1 MKKILFILLLLCP
14 LWVAAQKTPSS
25 VVAEYIKILNK
36 YCENGYR
43 DEDVFDDIMTPII
56 NNVSYSCEVQTE
68 LSDKMRNLCGKY
80 GISCSDPTV
89 YAGRIDYRLYVNC
102 FFKLKIR
109 RVDLVGSMKEKK
121 EYGSTIVT
129 ATIKYSGGILDGFT
143 TVNDYR
149 IEGNAIYSI
158 YANQIAIDAL
168 GSITQK
174 TQSGSGSSGSHQYV
188 DLGLPSGTLWATCN
202 VGANNEWEYGDY
214 FAWGETSPKS
224 IYNCSTYKYAN
235 GDYNKLTKYCS
246 KNDYGNNGFTDSRT
260 ILEKSDDA
268 ATANWGSD
276 WRMPTAGE
284 LYALRNKCYWVWT
297 SNYKGH
303 KCNGYIVYKALKESD
318 EGKKIFKWS
327 VPDAA
332 YSERVAHIFLPAA
345 GRWWENKP
353 SDVGSNCSF
362 WSSSLVTVSPNG
374 AGILGFDSNLV
385 FDLSADRCLG
395 LSVRPVRCK
404 N

>member
-1 MKKILFILLLLCP
+1 MKKILLILLFLCP

-102 FFKLKIR
+102 FFKLKIG
-109 RVDLVGSMKEKK
+109 RVDIVGSMKEKK

-168 GSITQK
+168 GSNPVNVTQK
-174 TQSGSGSSGSHQYV
+174 TQSGGNSGSSGSSGSHQYV
-188 DLGLPSGTLWATCN
+188 DLGLPSRTLWATCN
-202 VGANNEWEYGDY
+202 VGANNPWEYGNY
-214 FAWGETSPKS
+214 FAWGETKPKTTYDWS
-224 IYNCSTYKYAN
+224 SYKYAN
-235 GDYNKLTKYCS
+235 GNSDKLTKYCT
-246 KNDYGNNGFTDSRT
+246 KKEYGNNGFTDSRT
-260 ILEKSDDA
+260 ILESSDDA

-276 WRMPTAGE
+276 WCMPTFDQIKE
-284 LYALRNKCYWVWT
+284 LRD
-297 SNYKGH
+297 
-303 KCNGYIVYKALKESD
+303 KCNWTWTTKNGIKGYKVTGPNGNSL
-318 EGKKIFKWS
+318 
-327 VPDAA
+327 
-332 YSERVAHIFLPAA
+332 FLPAA
-345 GRWWENKP
+345 GCRYGTGLG
-353 SDVGSNCSF
+353 DVGSFGRYWSRSLGESCPYDARCLYF
-362 WSSSLVTVSPNG
+362 YSSSVG
-374 AGILGFDSNLV
+374 WSN
-385 FDLSADRCLG
+385 FYRCRG
-395 LSVRPVRCK
+395 RTVRPVRCK
-404 N
+404 